1 MNKFV
6 LVDGAMAYGTVSTRP
21 IFKAPDAEWL
31 VALMPH
37 EAQRLAGPLLLDTAR
52 IDSMPAVVAEAQRV
66 VAAFPL
72 RLHLSVIESDLA
84 LKELAEHLRRFIHF
98 SDDQGETYGLRIADC
113 RVLAYLPQILSA
125 EQWDALAAPIERWSI
140 HDRTGKQ
147 RPLAL
152 NDTRHAHQTAMSTWH
167 LDADQIERLIDAG
180 EADALLALLSKLV
193 KICVTRIGSTQSC
206 GRSGGSSMVSCWP
219 FSATL
224 RSMLFNAISQVARS
238 DVCIWSRRSCP
249 ASI

>member
-66 VAAFPL
+66 VAAFPV
-72 RLHLSVIESDLA
+72 RLHLSVIESELA

-147 RPLAL
+147 SPLAL
-152 NDTRHAHQTAMSTWH
+152 NDTRHARQTPTSTWH
-167 LDADQIERLIDAG
+167 LNADQIERLIDAG
-180 EADALLALLSKLV
+180 EADALLALLGKAPETTPPADIQRYFALASQ
-193 KICVTRIGSTQSC
+193 CVERW
-206 GRSGGSSMVSCWP
+206 RSGGSKDRGQLLDMG
-219 FSATL
+219 
-224 RSMLFNAISQVARS
+224 
-238 DVCIWSRRSCP
+238 RR
-249 ASI
+249 AFADKKAAA